1 MKNENEMRLDDL
13 LDSALAQY
21 GAAEPLHGLE
31 DRVLGRLNGAG
42 ARRAWWMWGGV
53 ATAVA
58 AAIVVV
64 VLLARPAEQKP
75 APTAGAQSIPQQ
87 NVGSQSAVK
96 QQSAAP
102 VPIRKQPSVVPN
114 ANTSASLRPR
124 AQGQPKLRPETAAN
138 ALPRRDV
145 FPTPMPPTEQ
155 ERLLARYVRVTPRAE
170 VLAQVNRKP
179 LEFHEDP
186 LSAPADGGGGASP
199 QKAQGTK

>member
-1 MKNENEMRLDDL
+1 MKNENEMRLDEL

-42 ARRAWWMWGGV
+42 ARRAWWMWGVV
-53 ATAVA
+53 AAAVA
-58 AAIVVV
+58 AAIVVA

-75 APTAGAQSIPQQ
+75 AQTAGAQSVPQQ
-87 NVGSQSAVK
+87 ATT
-96 QQSAAP
+96 
-102 VPIRKQPSVVPN
+102 KQPVVVAAETKN
-114 ANTSASLRPR
+114 AGGRPR
-124 AQGQPKLRPETAAN
+124 DPAITAKNLPSTVQSTTKLRSERAAN

-155 ERLLARYVRVTPRAE
+155 ELLLARYVRVTPRAE

>member
-1 MKNENEMRLDDL
+1 MNNDKEKRLDDL

-31 DRVLGRLNGAG
+31 DRVLGGMEEARLHRVG

-53 ATAVA
+53 AAAVA
-58 AAIVVV
+58 AAIVVT

-75 APTAGAQSIPQQ
+75 GTAARTQSVPQQ
-87 NVGSQSAVK
+87 T
-96 QQSAAP
+96 AA
-102 VPIRKQPSVVPN
+102 KQPAVVAGPTKSTGAKLN
-114 ANTSASLRPR
+114 AVATAKNLATTVQRT
-124 AQGQPKLRPETAAN
+124 PKVRPEVSAN

-155 ERLLARYVRVTPRAE
+155 ELLLARYVRVTPHAE
-170 VLAQVNRKP
+170 VLAQANRKP
-179 LEFHEDP
+179 LEFHDDP